1 MNSAHCLWKAKH
13 CLMGLAGFSMTD
25 ISEDA
30 AQKYRIP
37 VIEQMVEVFAL
48 LERTPEGATIRD
60 VVKAVRLSRTT
71 VYRMLNTLSAYDFVH
86 RSPAGSY
93 TLGRRLLTLAA
104 HVAPTVASYD
114 LLAIAQPHL
123 NKISELL
130 GEGSKLTVPSGDNIL
145 VVASAQGHGQ
155 YALSATAGQ
164 RLPFHAGA
172 AGKILLAFSLQED
185 IERRLTKLERF
196 TNQTITDPKQ
206 MLEELAQI
214 RKRNW
219 ARDMGEQMSGVHAI
233 AAPVRD
239 HQDTVIAAV
248 SVPFVTGVDEKRV
261 ADIKQA
267 VIAAAQ
273 SITNDIRSATPAA
286 PAVGLATEK
295 PAPKRSAQKTV
306 AKPKQ

>member
-1 MNSAHCLWKAKH
+1 MNE
-13 CLMGLAGFSMTD
+13 

-30 AQKYRIP
+30 SQKYRIP

-60 VVKAVRLSRTT
+60 VVKAVKLSRTT

-104 HVAPTVASYD
+104 HVAPNVASYD

-123 NKISELL
+123 NRISELT

-145 VVASAQGHGQ
+145 VVAAAQGHGQ
-155 YALSATAGQ
+155 YALTAAAGQ

-172 AGKILLAFSLQED
+172 AGKVLLAFSAQED
-185 IERRLTKLERF
+185 IDRRLTKLERF
-196 TNQTITDPKQ
+196 TSQTISDPDR
-206 MLEELAQI
+206 MLEELEHI
-214 RKRNW
+214 RATGW

-239 HQDTVIAAV
+239 YENTVIAAV
-248 SVPFVTGVDEKRV
+248 SVPFVAGVDEKR
-261 ADIKQA
+261 IEEIRRA
-267 VIAAAQ
+267 VLSTAEAITKEIGLAKPSALALDAAALDTDGQ
-273 SITNDIRSATPAA
+273 GASA
-286 PAVGLATEK
+286 K
-295 PAPKRSAQKTV
+295 KKRGK
-306 AKPKQ
+306 

>member
-1 MNSAHCLWKAKH
+1 
-13 CLMGLAGFSMTD
+13 MTD

-30 AQKYRIP
+30 SQKYRIP

-60 VVKAVRLSRTT
+60 VVKAVKLSRTT

-86 RSPAGSY
+86 RSPAGTY

-123 NKISELL
+123 NKISEFL

-172 AGKILLAFSLQED
+172 AGKILLAFSLHED
-185 IERRLTKLERF
+185 IERRLTKLERY
-196 TNQTITDPKQ
+196 TNQTITDPKR
-206 MLEELAQI
+206 MLEELALI
-214 RKRNW
+214 RKQNW

-261 ADIKQA
+261 ADIKRA
-267 VIAAAQ
+267 VTTAAQ
-273 SITNDIRSATPAA
+273 SITSDIRSATPEVVPIDLVAA
-286 PAVGLATEK
+286 TSTNKRAN
-295 PAPKRSAQKTV
+295 PKTP
-306 AKPKQ
+306 AKPKAR

>member
-1 MNSAHCLWKAKH
+1 
-13 CLMGLAGFSMTD
+13 MTD
-25 ISEDA
+25 IREDA
-30 AQKYRIP
+30 AQKHRIP

-48 LERTPEGATIRD
+48 LERTPEGASIRE
-60 VVKAVRLSRTT
+60 VVKAVNLSRTT
-71 VYRMLNTLSAYDFVH
+71 VYRMLNTLSAHDFVH

-114 LLAIAQPHL
+114 LLATAQPHL

-172 AGKILLAFSLQED
+172 AGKILLAFSSRED

-196 TNQTITDPKQ
+196 TSKTIIEPQ
-206 MLEELAQI
+206 LMLEELAQI
-214 RKRNW
+214 RKHDW
-219 ARDMGEQMSGVHAI
+219 ARDMGEQMSGVHAV

-239 HQDTVIAAV
+239 HQDRVIAAV
-248 SVPFVTGVDEKRV
+248 SVPFVAGVDETRV
-261 ADIKQA
+261 ADIRQA
-267 VIAAAQ
+267 VVTAAQ
-273 SITNDIRSATPAA
+273 RITNDIRSAA
-286 PAVGLATEK
+286 PAVPLTTLAVET
-295 PAPKRSAQKTV
+295 PAPKRANKRV
-306 AKPKQ
+306 AKPKQR